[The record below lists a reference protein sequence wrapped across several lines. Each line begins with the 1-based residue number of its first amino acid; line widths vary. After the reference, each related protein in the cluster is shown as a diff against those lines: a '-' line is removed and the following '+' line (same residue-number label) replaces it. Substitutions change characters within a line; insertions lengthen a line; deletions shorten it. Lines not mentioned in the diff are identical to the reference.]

1 MTLVSTDLDSCQLI
15 LQDSGA
21 LWDRSELLLW
31 YADGYRRL
39 LAQAQGTRDFTCLT
53 VPGRVTMVYTYPW
66 ERRHTLGGTS
76 RHWTYPTL
84 SRQYSS
90 QWEVEREAELDPQ
103 TWYTNT
109 TQLWE
114 TLYASGTVD
123 QYQRFVLPR
132 PHERILALWFD
143 NELLDP
149 LTVRELDSAWSA
161 WYRQQGDLLYWAPG
175 LSNAQAIEIYRTP
188 AVDGQVYAYDYQ
200 GGSGGICPPAPLGLP
215 RDIASDT
222 RTYTVDGG
230 IANAYA
236 YTTDGDGQALCAQ
249 YSVFSC
255 VSAYTDQGDIAAYYA
270 AQADLHPDLLPT
282 YQWTLSS
289 GNHERTCTYAWEAGS
304 SAAVEPGNGRRGQF
318 PWAAA
323 HGSNV
328 PPATQSPAGRGILTG
343 LGWRFTSDAVGDGYH
358 CTYTW
363 EVERHQGATTF
374 TDSHTVGCYAWET
387 QHGAQSVSFGVGLL
401 RGIDSPERQ
410 YWPQEAWGA
419 PWGTIRE
426 WGSSEGN
433 LLLWHVV
440 LPEHAL
446 RETDHPVMIPPQLQK
461 YLRYYTVSRA
471 FGRQGEGYD
480 GSLSLHFDARW
491 QRAVPLLKRWGD
503 TTHLEKVQQRGAR
516 GSATGRRFDQ
526 ARRPTM
532 SSAYPIEV

>member
-1 MTLVSTDLDSCQLI
+1 VTRVSTDLDSIQLI
-15 LQDSGA
+15 LHDAGA
-21 LWDRSELLLW
+21 IWARSELLLW
-31 YADGYRRL
+31 YTDGYRRL
-39 LAQAQGTRDFTCLT
+39 LAQAQGTRDFTVLT

-76 RHWTYPTL
+76 RQWTYPTL

-90 QWEVEREAELDPQ
+90 QWEVEREADLDPQ

-114 TLYASGTVD
+114 TLYATGTVD

-132 PHERILALWFD
+132 PHERLLALWYD
-143 NELLDP
+143 HELLDP
-149 LTVRELDSAWSA
+149 ITVRELDSAWTA
-161 WYRQQGDLLYWAPG
+161 WYRQHGDLLYWAPG
-175 LSNAQAIEIYRTP
+175 LTNAQAIEIYRTP
-188 AVDGQVYAYDYQ
+188 AVDGQVYALD
-200 GGSGGICPPAPLGLP
+200 SLDGLP
-215 RDIASDT
+215 RALTSDT
-222 RTYTVDGG
+222 SARTYTVDGG
-230 IANAYA
+230 IANHYA
-236 YTTDGDGQALCAQ
+236 YTTDGDGEALCAQ

-255 VSAYTDQGDIAAYYA
+255 VSAYTDQGDIDAYYA

-282 YQWTLSS
+282 YQWTLTSV
-289 GNHERTCTYAWEAGS
+289 NHERQCCYVWEAGD
-304 SAAVEPGNGRRGQF
+304 AAGIEPGNGRRGQF

-328 PPATQSPAGRGILTG
+328 PPATQSPAGRGIVTG
-343 LGWRFTSDAVGDGYH
+343 LGWRFTSDATHGLH
-358 CTYTW
+358 CTYPW
-363 EVERHQGATTF
+363 EVEMLQGE
-374 TDSHTVGCYAWET
+374 TDSFTEAETIGTYSWESA
-387 QHGAQSVSFGVGLL
+387 HGAQSVSFGVGLL

-410 YWPQEAWGA
+410 YWPQDCWGA

-433 LLLWHVV
+433 LLLWHCVI
-440 LPEHAL
+440 PEHAL
-446 RETDHPVMIPPQLQK
+446 RETDHPVMVPPPLQK
-461 YLRYYTVSRA
+461 YLRYYTLARA

-491 QRAVPLLKRWGD
+491 QRAFPLLKRLGD
-503 TTHLEKVQQRGAR
+503 TTHLEKVQQRGGR
-516 GSATGRRFDQ
+516 SATGRRFDQ